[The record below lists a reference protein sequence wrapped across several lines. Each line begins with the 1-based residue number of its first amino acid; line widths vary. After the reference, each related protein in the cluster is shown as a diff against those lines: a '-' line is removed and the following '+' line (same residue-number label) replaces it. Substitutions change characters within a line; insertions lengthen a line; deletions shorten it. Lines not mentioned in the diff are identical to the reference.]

1 MTPKE
6 KLEQQY
12 DLFASSYRACCIKSK
27 ELMLVLENL
36 NDKELKQ
43 VLASAK
49 SGWIDRLK
57 FLDQRLAEQGET

>member
-1 MTPKE
+1 
-6 KLEQQY
+6 
-12 DLFASSYRACCIKSK
+12 
-27 ELMLVLENL
+27 MLVLENL